1 MNNPITVE
9 TDINST
15 AERVWELWTTP
26 EDIIQ
31 WNNPSDDW
39 RTLRVENDL
48 KNGGTFL
55 FEMEAKNGND
65 SFDFGGKYDKVI
77 TNELIEYTLDDRRKT
92 VVEFIPHGSSITV
105 RETFEPETKTAREI
119 QRDFCQSVL
128 NNFKKYAE
136 KENDKIEIMTT
147 EISAGFEKTSDEL
160 IQIISSTNEEQFNE
174 IPFEESWTIAQ
185 VGEHLLKSYGLVEA
199 LNLGPVRHT
208 ESLPGKGIETVK
220 KIFLDFD
227 AKYKSAEALL
237 PSDEPIEKE
246 KLLSDLQKRISQ
258 IKEVIQTKD
267 LTETCV
273 GLPFKGVGELT
284 RIEWL
289 HVILFHTQRHIHQ
302 IKNISKSLEA
312 IVDKES

>member
-55 FEMEAKNGND
+55 FKMEAKNGKD
-65 SFDFGGKYDKVI
+65 SFDFGGKYDNVI
-77 TNELIEYTLDDRRKT
+77 TNKLIEYTLDDRRKT
-92 VVEFIPHGSSITV
+92 VVEFIPNGSSIRV
-105 RETFEPETKTAREI
+105 KETFEPETKTPLNV

-136 KENDKIEIMTT
+136 KENDKIEIMVT
-147 EISAGFEKTSDEL
+147 EISIGFEETSDEL
-160 IQIISSTNEEQFNE
+160 IQLISSTNDEQFNE
-174 IPFEESWTIAQ
+174 IPFEGSWTIAQ
-185 VGEHLLKSYGLVEA
+185 IGEHLLKSYGLIEA
-199 LNLGPVRHT
+199 LNFGPVRYA
-208 ESLPGKGIETVK
+208 ERSPEKEIETVK

-237 PSDEPIEKE
+237 PTNEPIEK
-246 KLLSDLQKRISQ
+246 
-258 IKEVIQTKD
+258 
-267 LTETCV
+267 
-273 GLPFKGVGELT
+273 G
-284 RIEWL
+284 
-289 HVILFHTQRHIHQ
+289 
-302 IKNISKSLEA
+302 
-312 IVDKES
+312 

>member
-15 AERVWELWTTP
+15 EKRVWKFWTTP

-48 KNGGTFL
+48 KNGGAFL

-65 SFDFGGKYDKVI
+65 SFDFGGRYDNVI
-77 TNELIEYTLDDRRKT
+77 NNKLIEYTLDDSRKT
-92 VVEFIPHGSSITV
+92 IVEFIPNGNSITV
-105 RETFEPETKTAREI
+105 RETFEPETKTPREI

-128 NNFKKYAE
+128 NNFKKYVE
-136 KENDKIEIMTT
+136 KENDKIKIMTT
-147 EISAGFEKTSDEL
+147 EISAEFEKTSREL
-160 IQIISSTNEEQFNE
+160 IRLISSTKKEQFNE
-174 IPFEESWTIAQ
+174 IPFEASWSVAQ
-185 VGEHLLKSYGLVEA
+185 VGDHLLKSYGLIEA
-199 LNLGPVRHT
+199 LNFGSVRHT
-208 ESLPGKGIETVK
+208 ERLPGKEIETVK

-237 PSDEPIEKE
+237 PTNEPIEKE

-258 IKEVIQTKD
+258 IKDVIQTKD
-267 LTETCV
+267 LTVICV
-273 GLPFKGVGELT
+273 GLPFKGIGELT

-302 IKNISKSLEA
+302 IKNISKSLEI
-312 IVDKES
+312 IVNGE

>member
-15 AERVWELWTTP
+15 AERIWELWTTP

-31 WNNPSDDW
+31 WNNPSGDW
-39 RTLRVENDL
+39 RTLCVENDL

-55 FEMEAKNGND
+55 FKMEAKNGND
-65 SFDFGGKYDKVI
+65 SFDFGGKYDNVI
-77 TNELIEYTLDDRRKT
+77 TNKLIEYTLDDRRKT
-92 VVEFIPHGSSITV
+92 VVEFIPNGNSITV
-105 RETFEPETKTAREI
+105 KETFEPETKTPLEI

-136 KENDKIEIMTT
+136 KENDKIEITTT
-147 EISAGFEKTSDEL
+147 EISAGFEETSGEL
-160 IQIISSTNEEQFNE
+160 IQLISSTNDEQFNE
-174 IPFEESWTIAQ
+174 IPFEGSWTIAQ
-185 VGEHLLKSYGLVEA
+185 VGEHLLKSYGLIEA
-199 LNLGPVRHT
+199 LNFGPVRHA
-208 ESLPGKGIETVK
+208 ERSPEKEIETVK

-227 AKYKSAEALL
+227 AKYKSAAALL

-258 IKEVIQTKD
+258 IKEVIKTKD

-302 IKNISKSLEA
+302 IKSILKSLKTLVNGE
-312 IVDKES
+312 